1 MEREPRVN
9 PHQFERLL
17 ILAATLLA
25 VVALLVILGGVIIW
39 QRINSVERSVAALA
53 AQVDEMQTET
63 ANPAPVPQPQLD
75 QETATTNAAPAPGEP
90 PVTRE
95 PEPPT
100 PQHPR
105 DLAADVAMIRA
116 ELAAALGNNAVG
128 LIEIADL
135 NAAEGVLVRVDAH
148 PPDAWPPDVALQT
161 AIVAEFLQRPA
172 AAERLIAALPAS
184 VDPTRYYIAAARFH
198 LGQDTPQRALTLV
211 SALSEEAAPPATTK
225 TLQLCAY
232 AAVGDL
238 GAADTALQPVPDWPT
253 VLTADRVAALRALVK
268 LQRWTV
274 LEVVLASLPQ
284 DTNDYFAPTPAW
296 ARAAL
301 QLERGSSAM
310 PIDSLAE
317 LAEAYPADYDVQCWY
332 ARALARTGDEEAA
345 DERLQTLV
353 IRTPTR
359 PEAWHQ
365 LGVLAFRAGD
375 PATAVRHFEEAL
387 ERERGFTY
395 AWESLA
401 TVAINSEELPA
412 AIGYLEEAIA
422 SYPTRATPHFLLA
435 LAQAKASRPE
445 ETASALRTA
454 LALDPTLAE
463 EVRTMPVF
471 TRLFSAEA
479 LADLVETATTDE
491 SETPSAEPAS

>member
-1 MEREPRVN
+1 MKREPRVN
-9 PHQFERLL
+9 AHQFERLL

-39 QRINSVERSVAALA
+39 QRINSVERSVAAISVRLDDVEA
-53 AQVDEMQTET
+53 GI

-75 QETATTNAAPAPGEP
+75 EETATINDAAAPVEP
-90 PVTRE
+90 PVTRQ

-100 PQHPR
+100 TQEPR
-105 DLAADVAMIRA
+105 DPEADIAAVRA
-116 ELAAALGNNAVG
+116 ALAAALGNNAVG
-128 LIEIADL
+128 LIEITDVD
-135 NAAEGVLVRVDAH
+135 AAEAVLAQVDAH
-148 PPDAWPPDVALQT
+148 PPDLWPPDVALQA

-172 AAERLIAALPAS
+172 AAERLIAALPETA
-184 VDPTRYYIAAARFH
+184 DPTRYFIAAARFH
-198 LGQDTPQRALTLV
+198 LGQDAPQRALTLV
-211 SALSEEAAPPATTK
+211 AALSEQTAPPATTQ
-225 TLQLCAY
+225 TLQLCAS

-238 GAADTALQPVPDWPT
+238 GAADAALQPEPDWPT
-253 VLTADRVAALRALVK
+253 VLTADRVAALRALAK
-268 LQRWTV
+268 LQRWSIVET
-274 LEVVLASLPQ
+274 VLASLPR
-284 DTNDYFAPTPAW
+284 DANEYFAPTPAW
-296 ARAAL
+296 AQAAL
-301 QLERGSSAM
+301 QLERGSNA
-310 PIDSLAE
+310 IAIESLAK
-317 LAEAYPADYDVQCWY
+317 LAEAYPADYDVQFWY
-332 ARALARTGDEEAA
+332 ARALARAGDEQAAGQRLETLVEAA
-345 DERLQTLV
+345 
-353 IRTPTR
+353 PTR

-401 TVAINSEELPA
+401 TVAINTEELPA

-445 ETASALRTA
+445 ETATALRTA
-454 LALDPTLAE
+454 LQLDPTLAE

-471 TRLFSAEA
+471 TRLFSEEA
-479 LADLVETATTDE
+479 LADLIENATTDA
-491 SETPSAEPAS
+491 SEPPATEPAS